1 MRYLAFSL
9 CCALL
14 SAAPSAAVE
23 FLGVELCEGSVDT
36 SVVLP
41 VGSPLSLESSEIGRY
56 GGLLLLFKAENG
68 DIMDHIDNLMSFYTD
83 TRGTGDAKKLQ
94 WTGNELTAYAQLI
107 KKGYAALA
115 VSTTDGCLDDATVP
129 EELEAAIAA
138 QNMPE
143 KAIESPT
150 EIHDA
155 AAVTAAAAIDADT
168 VAEAGI
174 DTAAETTAVAEELQA
189 TEEDGAVVAVATAL
203 AAEDSMPDALPE
215 PPTDF
220 MLKGRLKHTAAED
233 GWVDVM
239 GVVVNNSGTAY
250 TVASFDLSLYD
261 GAGDLICVDTISV
274 NQLRDGQERAFR
286 SAIRC
291 ADYDADAVASWKLQ
305 FAGAH

>member
-1 MRYLAFSL
+1 MRNIAASL
-9 CCALL
+9 LFALI
-14 SAAPSAAVE
+14 AAVPAAAVE
-23 FLGVELCEGSVDT
+23 FLGVDLCVGSIDT

-41 VGSPLSLESSEIGRY
+41 VGSPLSLESAEIGRY

-115 VSTTDGCLDDATVP
+115 VSTTDGCLDDTAVP

-143 KAIESPT
+143 NAIESPT

-168 VAEAGI
+168 VAEAGV
-174 DTAAETTAVAEELQA
+174 DTAAETAVAA
-189 TEEDGAVVAVATAL
+189 AVATPV
-203 AAEDSMPDALPE
+203 AAAAATVDVEVEPE
-215 PPTDF
+215 PTADF
-220 MLKGRLKHTAAED
+220 FLKGNLKNEAAED

-239 GVVVNNSGTAY
+239 GIVVNNSGTAY

-261 GAGDLICVDTISV
+261 GSGELMCVDTISV

-291 ADYDADAVASWKLQ
+291 ADYDAEAVADWKIQ

>member
-1 MRYLAFSL
+1 
-9 CCALL
+9 
-14 SAAPSAAVE
+14 
-23 FLGVELCEGSVDT
+23 
-36 SVVLP
+36 
-41 VGSPLSLESSEIGRY
+41 
-56 GGLLLLFKAENG
+56 LLFKAENG
-68 DIMDHIDNLMSFYTD
+68 DIMDHIDNLMAFYTD

-138 QNMPE
+138 QKMPE

-155 AAVTAAAAIDADT
+155 AAVTAAAAIA
-168 VAEAGI
+168 
-174 DTAAETTAVAEELQA
+174 AAETTAVAEELQA

-203 AAEDSMPDALPE
+203 AAEDSMPNALLEPE

-220 MLKGRLKHTAAED
+220 MIKGRLKHSTAED

-250 TVASFDLSLYD
+250 SVASFDLSLYD
-261 GAGDLICVDTISV
+261 GSGELICVDTVSV

-291 ADYDADAVASWKLQ
+291 ADYEADTVAGWKIQ